1 MKRLIFSTLFA
12 ITFLLTPV
20 VSFASAAD
28 LTPSQYAFS
37 KQWASDFC
45 EARDDGLTI
54 ESSFNVALKANAT
67 NISTYNMFIDLFK
80 GIDEESVSASDQE
93 KADEI
98 LGGDFSFS
106 KIPKFGK
113 FVLYRFGGDVMEF
126 TTAKI
131 QKNCPLTSKELAQ
144 YNSYLAE

>member
-1 MKRLIFSTLFA
+1 
-12 ITFLLTPV
+12 
-20 VSFASAAD
+20 
-28 LTPSQYAFS
+28 
-37 KQWASDFC
+37 
-45 EARDDGLTI
+45 
-54 ESSFNVALKANAT
+54 
-67 NISTYNMFIDLFK
+67 MFIDLFK
-80 GIDEESVSASDQE
+80 GINEESVSASDQE

-113 FVLYRFGGDVMEF
+113 FVLYRYGGDVMEF

-144 YNSYLAE
+144 YDQYLAE